1 MGGRLVLDMPHD
13 DYLASP
19 AVSRSGLMD
28 LLRSPQHYW
37 YNHLSGRAER
47 ADTTALKLGTAF
59 HCLLLEPHL
68 FNDKVVVWSG
78 APRNT
83 KEGKAEYAEVSANA
97 GSRVIIK
104 QSEFDQL
111 KLMAQSIKD
120 QPAAGK
126 LINSAGKVEASF
138 FYQDQTHD
146 VAAKARPDF
155 WREDGIVID
164 LKTTADASEA
174 EFSKSIANYGYDVQ
188 AFMQM
193 EAVERVTGNRPQAF
207 VFIAVE
213 KEPPYACAFYQADE
227 DLLRCG
233 EYRYH
238 MLMEKYAACMKSGKW
253 PGYGSLVRPIGPPEW
268 FVSRLDKQAAE
279 GANANG

>member
-1 MGGRLVLDMPHD
+1 MNRLVLDMPHEN
-13 DYLASP
+13 YLASK

-28 LLRSPQHYW
+28 LLRSPQHFW
-37 YNHLSGRAER
+37 YKHMSGL
-47 ADTTALKLGTAF
+47 ADHEETNALKIGTAF
-59 HCLLLEPHL
+59 HCLLLEPNL
-68 FNDKVVVWSG
+68 FNDKVLVWSG

-83 KEGKAEYAEVSANA
+83 KEGKAEYADALENAN
-97 GSRVIIK
+97 GRVIIK

-126 LINSAGKVEASF
+126 LINSSGKVEASF
-138 FYQDQTHD
+138 FYHDQTHD
-146 VAAKARPDF
+146 VMAKARPDF

-164 LKTTADASEA
+164 LKTTVDASED

-213 KEPPYACAFYQADE
+213 KDPPYACAFYQADE

-238 MLMEKYAACMKSGKW
+238 MLMEKYASCYKSGKW

-268 FVSRLDKQAAE
+268 FVKRLDKQAAE
-279 GANANG
+279 GVLAK

>member
-1 MGGRLVLDMPHD
+1 MNRLVLDMSHD
-13 DYLASP
+13 DYLAAP
-19 AVSRSGLMD
+19 EVSRSGLLD
-28 LLRSPQHYW
+28 LLQSPQHFW
-37 YNHLSGRAER
+37 HKNLSGLSDRKE
-47 ADTTALKLGTAF
+47 TSALKIGTAF

-83 KEGKAEYAEVSANA
+83 KAGKEEYAEVEANA
-97 GSRVIIK
+97 GDRAIIK
-104 QSEFDQL
+104 QSEFEEL
-111 KLMAQSIKD
+111 KLMAKSIKD

-138 FYQDQTHD
+138 FYHDQTHD
-146 VAAKARPDF
+146 VMAKARPDF

-164 LKTTADASEA
+164 LKTTADASEN
-174 EFSKSIANYGYDVQ
+174 EFQKSIANYGYDVQ

-193 EAVERVTGNRPQAF
+193 EAVERVTGVRPQAF
-207 VFIAVE
+207 VFIVVE
-213 KEPPYACAFYQADE
+213 KTPPYACAFYQADA

-238 MLMEKYAACMKSGKW
+238 MLMEKYASCLKSGKW

-268 FVSRLDKQAAE
+268 FVKRLDKQAAE
-279 GANANG
+279 GVLAK

>member
-1 MGGRLVLDMPHD
+1 MNRLVLDMPHEN
-13 DYLASP
+13 YLASK
-19 AVSRSGLMD
+19 AVSRSGLLD
-28 LLRSPQHYW
+28 LLKSPQHFW
-37 YNHLSGRAER
+37 YKHLSGLAQHEESN
-47 ADTTALKLGTAF
+47 ALKIGTAF

-68 FNDKVVVWSG
+68 FNDKVAVWSG

-97 GSRVIIK
+97 VSRVIIK

-126 LINSAGKVEASF
+126 LINSSGKVEASF
-138 FYQDQTHD
+138 FYHDQTHD
-146 VAAKARPDF
+146 VMAKARPDF

-164 LKTTADASEA
+164 LKTTADASEN
-174 EFSKSIANYGYDVQ
+174 EFQKSIANYGYDVQ

-193 EAVERVTGNRPQAF
+193 EAVERVTGTRPQAF
-207 VFIAVE
+207 VFVAVE
-213 KEPPYACAFYQADE
+213 KEPPYACAFYQADD

-238 MLMEKYAACMKSGKW
+238 MLMGKYAACMKSGKW

-268 FVSRLDKQAAE
+268 FVKRLDKQAAD
-279 GANANG
+279 GVLAK

>member
-1 MGGRLVLDMPHD
+1 MNRLVLDMPHEN
-13 DYLASP
+13 YLASK

-28 LLRSPQHYW
+28 LLRSPQHFW
-37 YNHLSGRAER
+37 YKHLSGLAEHEE
-47 ADTTALKLGTAF
+47 TNALKIGTAF
-59 HCLLLEPHL
+59 HCLLLEPSL
-68 FNDKVVVWSG
+68 FNDKVLVWSG

-83 KEGKAEYAEVSANA
+83 KEGKAEYADALENAN
-97 GSRVIIK
+97 GRVIIK

-111 KLMAQSIKD
+111 KFMAQSIKD

-126 LINSAGKVEASF
+126 LINSSGKVEASF
-138 FYQDQTHD
+138 FYHDQTHD
-146 VAAKARPDF
+146 VMAKARPDF

-164 LKTTADASEA
+164 LKTTVDASED

-238 MLMEKYAACMKSGKW
+238 MLMEKYASCYKSGKW

-268 FVSRLDKQAAE
+268 FVKRLDKQAAE
-279 GANANG
+279 GVLAK